1 MIDKEFKES
10 LNRLNVLK
18 EKLKKRE
25 DSFLEWVYVRYAE
38 DPNVTLDS
46 IVKDFFKAYDYEE
59 QEKTLS
65 VRKSS

>member
-10 LNRLNVLK
+10 LNRLDVLK

-46 IVKDFFKAYDYEE
+46 IVNDFFKAYDYEE